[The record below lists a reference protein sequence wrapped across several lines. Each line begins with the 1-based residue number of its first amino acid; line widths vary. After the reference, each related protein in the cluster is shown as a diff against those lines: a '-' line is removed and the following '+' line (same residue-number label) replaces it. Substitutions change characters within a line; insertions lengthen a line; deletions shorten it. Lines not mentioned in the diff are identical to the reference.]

1 MLVMEVS
8 TRSVVLRRPGY
19 WRLLTVTVPSYSG
32 LVYSLWVGMT
42 GGSGEQEMSGEEN
55 LRSI

>member
-1 MLVMEVS
+1 MMEVR